1 MSNVIKTWS
10 VNQLTCYPTAEGQTD
25 VAFQAAW
32 TITGTDGTFFAS
44 AYSTVPLTY
53 VAGSPYTPYA
63 DITSD
68 MAVGWVKGALG
79 ADTVAA
85 YEASMDSQIEAQ
97 INPTQVVLPLPWVP
111 APTPVVA

>member
-10 VNQLTCYPTAEGQTD
+10 VNQLTCYPQAEGQTD

-32 TITGTDGTFFAS
+32 TITGTDGTYSAS
-44 AYSTVPLTY
+44 AYNTVPLTY

-63 DITSD
+63 DITSEQ
-68 MAVGWVKGALG
+68 AIGWVKGALG
-79 ADTVAA
+79 AELVAA

-111 APTPVVA
+111 APVAA